1 MESSVKNE
9 SEHESLEE
17 LKESLGVMP
26 VENRASIDQ
35 AAHQTKEGKE
45 VSPSK
50 RMSTTTK
57 DKCPLH
63 EDDFKNIAQDKDQK
77 QCAQSQSESTNS
89 GIVSPSSCSVSSQDS
104 RTPRDQAGLEEDKRE
119 GDFPPGENETKK
131 LKAIS
136 QTNPVH
142 KTSKEKIHTSSPTS
156 RPPSGKSENTHHAL
170 PKKPSPKSHNKR
182 PTGRKRSNS
191 VPMYTASESQKYA
204 LPDAPASSISIS
216 SSKASQLRRGKWTVE
231 EETYVARVIND
242 FNNGFLDAPAGTTL
256 RTYLSDKLNCDPMR
270 ITKKFTGD
278 SCIGKRVFHPAA
290 RTSTNAA
297 MIDKAQSE
305 LETLEK
311 RWRKRLDMQR
321 KEADKK
327 QAASVAASAAAAA
340 IAAASAPHL
349 HDPTSALIRLNASA
363 LPGNRVV
370 VTRTASWLDRA
381 NAILSNR
388 RIANEQLSK
397 QLGQRDEVKKEMQ
410 EVKKLIQEGPII
422 QKSSE
427 MLRETSDIDPPSK
440 RKVSDDRN
448 LKLMQTEIRLANHS
462 PSRIK
467 KGVVKRMRKSFSTNN
482 LDLRSD
488 QIRADFNLSTG
499 EAEDAASFLGFI
511 TSVREEAASGATS
524 TQSPKK

>member
-1 MESSVKNE
+1 M
-9 SEHESLEE
+9 
-17 LKESLGVMP
+17 
-26 VENRASIDQ
+26 
-35 AAHQTKEGKE
+35 
-45 VSPSK
+45 
-50 RMSTTTK
+50 
-57 DKCPLH
+57 
-63 EDDFKNIAQDKDQK
+63 QK
-77 QCAQSQSESTNS
+77 THMA
-89 GIVSPSSCSVSSQDS
+89 
-104 RTPRDQAGLEEDKRE
+104 RY
-119 GDFPPGENETKK
+119 FP
-131 LKAIS
+131 
-136 QTNPVH
+136 
-142 KTSKEKIHTSSPTS
+142 
-156 RPPSGKSENTHHAL
+156 
-170 PKKPSPKSHNKR
+170 
-182 PTGRKRSNS
+182 
-191 VPMYTASESQKYA
+191 
-204 LPDAPASSISIS
+204 
-216 SSKASQLRRGKWTVE
+216 
-231 EETYVARVIND
+231 
-242 FNNGFLDAPAGTTL
+242 
-256 RTYLSDKLNCDPMR
+256 
-270 ITKKFTGD
+270 
-278 SCIGKRVFHPAA
+278 
-290 RTSTNAA
+290 
-297 MIDKAQSE
+297 QSE

-440 RKVSDDRN
+440 RKVSDERN
-448 LKLMQTEIRLANHS
+448 LKLMQTELRLADHS

-467 KGVVKRMRKSFSTNN
+467 KGVVKRMRKSLSTNN